1 MDTLT
6 RMRAFID
13 VVEAEG
19 FSAAARKIG
28 RSKALLSKYVRE
40 LEDELGALLLN
51 RTTRQFSMT
60 EAGHTYYRRASEI
73 VREVDSLADAV
84 RESSGDVRGRIK
96 LSAARTF
103 ADAPIGQSLIDFAKP
118 HPDIVLDI
126 HLDDR
131 FVDLVEEGFDLAIR
145 ITRLEN
151 SSLIARRLEPFSVKL
166 CASPELIARHGKPTR
181 PQDLANMPASST
193 PMAARSPTGASRAM
207 ARNPSAS
214 TCRGRSRSTARWP
227 PCRRRVGPGLP
238 ILPDFIAAPELA
250 SGKLVPCSTTAS
262 SRAAAF
268 SPSIRIAAICRPRS
282 GFSSISW
289 CSGSKNTRKRVRFD
303 RVVQA
308 RTASRSHFARFL
320 VTSRNLSEADGTATE
335 NAPETHAIMLA
346 SALAAPFAAVG
357 AAAAHPHVF
366 AEARLDV
373 ILSPDHQM

>member
-96 LSAARTF
+96 LSAPRTF
-103 ADAPIGQSLIDFAKP
+103 ADAPIGQSLIDFTRQ

-131 FVDLVEEGFDLAIR
+131 FVDLVEEGFDLAVR
-145 ITRLEN
+145 ISRLEN
-151 SSLIARRLEPFSVKL
+151 SSLIARRLSPFSVRL
-166 CASPELIARHGKPTR
+166 CASPELIAKHGAPTR
-181 PQDLANMPASST
+181 PQDLANLPCIVDT
-193 PMAARSPTGASRAM
+193 
-207 ARNPSAS
+207 N
-214 TCRGRSRSTARWP
+214 GRSLANWRFKGEGEESMSVAVSGPIEVNSPIVARAAALS
-227 PCRRRVGPGLP
+227 GLGFAM
-238 ILPDFIAAPELA
+238 LPDFIAAPDVA
-250 SGKLVPCSTTAS
+250 SGKLVTALDDRLLSGTGIFAVYPHRRYLPAKVRVFVDFLVHWFRTRDTAS
-262 SRAAAF
+262 
-268 SPSIRIAAICRPRS
+268 
-282 GFSSISW
+282 
-289 CSGSKNTRKRVRFD
+289 
-303 RVVQA
+303 
-308 RTASRSHFARFL
+308 
-320 VTSRNLSEADGTATE
+320 
-335 NAPETHAIMLA
+335 
-346 SALAAPFAAVG
+346 
-357 AAAAHPHVF
+357 
-366 AEARLDV
+366 
-373 ILSPDHQM
+373 